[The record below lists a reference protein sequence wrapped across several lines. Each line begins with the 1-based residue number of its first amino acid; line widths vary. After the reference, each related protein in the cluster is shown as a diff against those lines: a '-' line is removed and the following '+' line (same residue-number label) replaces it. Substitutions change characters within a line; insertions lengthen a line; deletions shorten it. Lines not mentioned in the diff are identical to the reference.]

1 MADRKTTSKT
11 TKAKAPARKR
21 PARKPSAGARRRAN
35 AQRAWKDAFLQALQ
49 DTGTVVQ
56 ACQAAGISRSAAY
69 RARQEDEDFAL
80 RWHDVDETFVE
91 ILERT
96 AYTRAING
104 SDRLLE
110 FLLKAKRPAVYRET
124 SLNVHHSGQVERAQ
138 PVIHE
143 PDGDAAATAIA
154 KILHD
159 AGALHQP
166 QENTTDA

>member
-21 PARKPSAGARRRAN
+21 AARKAPSAGARRRAN
-35 AQRAWKDAFLQALQ
+35 AQRAWKATFLQALQ

-80 RWHDVDETFVE
+80 AWHDVDETFVE

-124 SLNVHHSGQVERAQ
+124 RLDLHHTGQIERAQ
-138 PVIHE
+138 PVIVE

-159 AGALHQP
+159 AGALQPP
-166 QENTTDA
+166 QENTDA